1 MVCSVRAPNKRIDKQ
16 SLYLAITV
24 INLWFIF
31 TTNQANLWN
40 GFPLFRT
47 AGKEATWIQG
57 MVNRRLDFLFFLSA
71 QLFRASLLSFLYRS
85 LRSLSVDLKVSF
97 TAPSGILYLQSLR
110 TTVHSFSSFKS
121 FTHSLSLLRDYVS
134 QSFTYRSA
142 LTSLTLGYSLS
153 FVTSLSIARPKGLAL
168 IYRS

>member
-1 MVCSVRAPNKRIDKQ
+1 MPSNKQKAKERKKSTGIVTSTTKLTPNKGT
-16 SLYLAITV
+16 LH
-24 INLWFIF
+24 NIF
-31 TTNQANLWN
+31 
-40 GFPLFRT
+40 
-47 AGKEATWIQG
+47 

>member
-97 TAPSGILYLQSLR
+97 TAPSRLRLSVAYSYRSFVQLIQELHSFTLTPSLR
-110 TTVHSFSSFKS
+110 SVVHIP
-121 FTHSLSLLRDYVS
+121 TAHS
-134 QSFTYRSA
+134 T
-142 LTSLTLGYSLS
+142 
-153 FVTSLSIARPKGLAL
+153 
-168 IYRS
+168 